1 MLLITNLSLK
11 TYLIRFS
18 DFSLFNCHR
27 ETPVTMNR
35 KTLQGSI
42 LGPDQ
47 FKLEIN
53 NHLVML
59 YETKYWRMD
68 KLKFVEN
75 RL

>member
-1 MLLITNLSLK
+1 MS
-11 TYLIRFS
+11 
-18 DFSLFNCHR
+18 
-27 ETPVTMNR
+27 R

-53 NHLVML
+53 NRLVML

-75 RL
+75 SL